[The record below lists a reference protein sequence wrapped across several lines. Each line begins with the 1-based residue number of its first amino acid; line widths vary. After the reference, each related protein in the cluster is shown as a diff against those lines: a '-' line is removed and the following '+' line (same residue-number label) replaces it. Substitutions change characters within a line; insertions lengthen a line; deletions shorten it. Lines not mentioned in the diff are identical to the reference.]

1 MRRFFT
7 LILFSLLALG
17 ASAQTRIAVLADLHV
32 SPGNRNSQ
40 KLKEVVEEINAG
52 SAQIVIVAGDVSNEG
67 SDEELRCVKGIL
79 DGLKKPQFVV
89 PGNHEDQWSQSACK
103 RFVEMWGSDR
113 FVTELDG
120 MVIVGINCGPYMKA
134 ADGHIKQEDL
144 TWLDETL
151 SKHKDKRVISVNH
164 YPITYEDL
172 DNYDEYINLL
182 SKYRVAVH
190 LCGHHHIFRHYK
202 GGQIDALMNRALDM
216 RGGDYGYTIIEI
228 DGNQLRQYNKP
239 LGGEPKLMNE
249 FEIND
254 SPKSPIKRELEQF
267 DEPEGFKVELLH
279 TDEASVFTRL
289 GVDDENIYFGN
300 SSGVVKAL
308 SKESAKE
315 VWRYQTANSLFSRPA
330 ATKKA
335 LIVPTSDERMLWIDK
350 RTGRLRKERAAK
362 GPYAADGVVQDGV
375 LYQGGYKCFE
385 AWKVGN
391 GKLLWRNEDM
401 TNYCQAAPAV
411 TRSDITFGAWDTHL
425 YNLDLKT
432 GQTRWKWNNGHS
444 SHLYS
449 PGNCVPQVVGGRVF
463 IVAPDRAMTS
473 IDRATGKQIWRVK
486 DYRVRESLGVSAD
499 GTKVYARTMDGE
511 LIAVNTQVDKY
522 ELLWWV
528 DLGFGYEF
536 SPCAIVESRGVV
548 YAASRT
554 GMVAAVD
561 AVSGELLW
569 RYKCGVSALNGME
582 VDSNGDIYLSL
593 IEGKIWRIKDMR
605 QSKKSE

>member
-1 MRRFFT
+1 MRRILFT
-7 LILFSLLALG
+7 LLLAVMAIS
-17 ASAQTRIAVLADLHV
+17 ASAQTRIALLTDLHV

-40 KLKEVVEEINAG
+40 KLKEVVEEVNA
-52 SAQIVIVAGDVSNEG
+52 SQAQIVIVSGDLTNEG
-67 SDEELRCVKGIL
+67 SDEELKCVKGIL

-103 RFVEMWGSDR
+103 RFVDMWGNDR

-172 DNYDEYINLL
+172 DNYDQYINLL

-190 LCGHHHIFRHYK
+190 LCGHHHIFKHYR
-202 GGQIDALMNRALDM
+202 GGEIDALMNRALDM
-216 RGGDYGYTIIEI
+216 KGGDYGYTIIEI
-228 DGNQLRQYNKP
+228 DGDKLRQYNKQ
-239 LGGEPKLMNE
+239 LGAEPKLMNE
-249 FEIND
+249 LAIND
-254 SPKSPIKRELEQF
+254 SPKRPIKREIEQF
-267 DEPEGFKVELLH
+267 EQSEIANVELIH
-279 TDEASVFTRL
+279 TDEASIFTRL
-289 GVDDENIYFGN
+289 GVDAQNIYFGN

-308 SKESAKE
+308 DKATGKI
-315 VWRYQTANSLFSRPA
+315 VWSFQTENSLFSRPA
-330 ATKKA
+330 PTKKE
-335 LIVPTSDERMLWIDK
+335 LIVPTADERMLWIDK
-350 RTGRLRKERAAK
+350 RTGRLRREREAK
-362 GPYAADGVVQDGV
+362 GPYAADGVVMDGV

-385 AWKVGN
+385 AWKVKN
-391 GKLLWRNEDM
+391 AKLLWRNEQM

-411 TRSDITFGAWDTHL
+411 TQSDVTFGAWDTNL
-425 YNLDLKT
+425 YNLDTRT
-432 GQTRWKWNNGHS
+432 GQMRWSWNNGHS

-449 PGNCVPQVVGGRVF
+449 PGNCVPQVVGNRVF
-463 IVAPDRAMTS
+463 IVAPDRAMTA
-473 IDRATGKQIWRVK
+473 IDRTTGKQIWRVK
-486 DYRVRESLGVSAD
+486 DYRVRESLGISAD
-499 GTKVYARTMDGE
+499 RTKVYARTMDGE

-522 ELLWWV
+522 EPLWYV

-536 SPCAIVESRGVV
+536 SSCAIVESKGVV

-554 GMVAAVD
+554 GIVAAVN
-561 AVSGELLW
+561 AETGELLW

-582 VDSNGDIYLSL
+582 VDENGDVYLSL
-593 IEGKIWRIKDMR
+593 IEGKIWRI
-605 QSKKSE
+605 SEKKSTAK

>member
-1 MRRFFT
+1 MNVKR
-7 LILFSLLALG
+7 ILFSLFLLFAIG
-17 ASAQTRIAVLADLHV
+17 SAIGQTRIAVLADLHV

-52 SAQIVIVAGDVSNEG
+52 NAQIVIVAGDLTNEG
-67 SDEELRCVKGIL
+67 SDEELSCVKGIL

-103 RFVEMWGSDR
+103 RFVEKWGSDR
-113 FVTELDG
+113 FFTELDG

-172 DNYDEYINLL
+172 DNYDQYINLL

-190 LCGHHHIFRHYK
+190 LCGHHHIFKHYK
-202 GGQIDALMNRALDM
+202 GGEIDALMNRALDM
-216 RGGDYGYTIIEI
+216 KGGDYGYTLIEI
-228 DGNQLRQYNKP
+228 DGDKLRQYNKQ
-239 LGGEPKLMNE
+239 LGAEPKLMNE
-249 FEIND
+249 FAIND

-267 DEPEGFKVELLH
+267 DKPEDFEVELVH
-279 TDEASVFTRL
+279 TDEASIFTRL
-289 GVDDENIYFGN
+289 GVDDKNIYFGN
-300 SSGVVKAL
+300 SSGVVKAMDKL
-308 SKESAKE
+308 SGKV
-315 VWRYQTANSLFSRPA
+315 VWQYQTANSLFSRPA
-330 ATKKA
+330 VAGKN
-335 LIVPTSDERMLWIDK
+335 LIVPTADERLLWIDK
-350 RTGRLRKERAAK
+350 QTGRLRKERTAK
-362 GPYAADGVVQDGV
+362 GPYAADGVVVDGV

-385 AWKVGN
+385 AWKAKN
-391 GKLLWRNEDM
+391 GKLLWRNEQM

-411 TRSDITFGAWDTHL
+411 TRSDVTFGAWDTNL
-425 YNLDLKT
+425 YNLDTRT
-432 GQTRWKWNNGHS
+432 GQMRWSWNNGHS

-449 PGNCVPQVVGGRVF
+449 PGNCVPQVVGNRVF

-473 IDRATGKQIWRVK
+473 IDRTTGKQIWRVK
-486 DYRVRESLGVSAD
+486 DYRVRESLGISAD

-522 ELLWWV
+522 EVLWYV

-536 SPCAIVESRGVV
+536 SSCAIVESKGVV

-554 GMVAAVD
+554 GIVAAVD
-561 AVSGELLW
+561 AESGEMLW

-582 VDSNGDIYLSL
+582 VDENGDIYLSL
-593 IEGKIWRIKDMR
+593 IEGKIWRIKDKR
-605 QSKKSE
+605 AK

>member
-1 MRRFFT
+1 MRR
-7 LILFSLLALG
+7 ILFSLLLAAMAIS
-17 ASAQTRIAVLADLHV
+17 ASAQTRIALLTDLHV

-40 KLKEVVEEINAG
+40 KLKEVVAEINADPT
-52 SAQIVIVAGDVSNEG
+52 QIVIVSGDLTNEG
-67 SDEELRCVKGIL
+67 SDEELKCVKGIL

-103 RFVEMWGSDR
+103 RFVDMWGSDR

-172 DNYDEYINLL
+172 DNYDQYINLL

-190 LCGHHHIFRHYK
+190 LCGHHHIFKYYR
-202 GGQIDALMNRALDM
+202 GGEIDALMNRALDM
-216 RGGDYGYTIIEI
+216 KGGDYGYTIIEI
-228 DGNQLRQYNKP
+228 DGNKLRQYNKQ
-239 LGGEPKLMNE
+239 LGAEPKLMNE
-249 FEIND
+249 LTIND
-254 SPKSPIKRELEQF
+254 APKKPIKREIEQF
-267 DEPEGFKVELLH
+267 EQPEIANVELIH
-279 TDEASVFTRL
+279 TDEASIFTRL
-289 GVDDENIYFGN
+289 GVDAQYIYFGN

-308 SKESAKE
+308 DKATGQI
-315 VWRYQTANSLFSRPA
+315 VWKFQTENSLFSRPA
-330 ATKKA
+330 VTKKA
-335 LIVPTSDERMLWIDK
+335 LIVPTADERLLWIDK
-350 RTGRLRKERAAK
+350 RTGRLRKERKAK
-362 GPYAADGVVQDGV
+362 GPYAADGVVMDGV

-385 AWKVGN
+385 AWKVN
-391 GKLLWRNEDM
+391 SAKLLWRNEQM

-411 TRSDITFGAWDTHL
+411 TRSDVTFGAWDTNL
-425 YNLDLKT
+425 YNLDIKSGKT
-432 GQTRWKWNNGHS
+432 LWSWNNGHS

-449 PGNCVPQVVGGRVF
+449 PGNCVPQVVGNRVF
-463 IVAPDRAMTS
+463 IVAPDRAMTA
-473 IDRATGKQIWRVK
+473 IDRTTGKQIWRVK

-499 GTKVYARTMDGE
+499 RTKVYARTMDGE

-522 ELLWWV
+522 EPLWYV

-536 SPCAIVESRGVV
+536 SSCAIVESKGIV

-554 GMVAAVD
+554 GIVAAVN
-561 AVSGELLW
+561 AETGELLW

-582 VDSNGDIYLSL
+582 VDENGDVYISL
-593 IEGKIWRIKDMR
+593 IEGKIWRI
-605 QSKKSE
+605 SEKKSTEN

>member
-1 MRRFFT
+1 MRR
-7 LILFSLLALG
+7 ILFSLLLAAMAIS
-17 ASAQTRIAVLADLHV
+17 ASAQTRIALLTDLHV

-40 KLKEVVEEINAG
+40 KLKEVVAEINADPT
-52 SAQIVIVAGDVSNEG
+52 QIVIVSGDLTNEG
-67 SDEELRCVKGIL
+67 SDEELKCVKGIL

-103 RFVEMWGSDR
+103 RFVDMWGSDR

-172 DNYDEYINLL
+172 DNYDQYINLL

-190 LCGHHHIFRHYK
+190 LCGHHHTFKHYR
-202 GGQIDALMNRALDM
+202 GGEIDALMNRALDM
-216 RGGDYGYTIIEI
+216 KGGDYGYTIIEI
-228 DGNQLRQYNKP
+228 DGDKLRQYNKQ
-239 LGGEPKLMNE
+239 LGAEPKLMNE
-249 FEIND
+249 LTIND
-254 SPKSPIKRELEQF
+254 APKKPIKREIEQF
-267 DEPEGFKVELLH
+267 EQPEIANVELIH
-279 TDEASVFTRL
+279 TDEASIFTRL
-289 GVDDENIYFGN
+289 GVDAQYIYFGN

-308 SKESAKE
+308 DKATGQIAWKF
-315 VWRYQTANSLFSRPA
+315 QTENSLFSRPA
-330 ATKKA
+330 VTKKA
-335 LIVPTSDERMLWIDK
+335 LIVPTADERLLWIDK
-350 RTGRLRKERAAK
+350 RTGRLRKERKAK
-362 GPYAADGVVQDGV
+362 GPYAADGVVMDGV

-385 AWKVGN
+385 AWKVN
-391 GKLLWRNEDM
+391 SAKLLWRNEQM

-411 TRSDITFGAWDTHL
+411 TRSDVTFGAWDTNL
-425 YNLDLKT
+425 YNLDVKT
-432 GQTRWKWNNGHS
+432 GKSLWSWNNGHS

-449 PGNCVPQVVGGRVF
+449 PGNCVPQVVGNRVF
-463 IVAPDRAMTS
+463 IVAPDRAMTA
-473 IDRATGKQIWRVK
+473 IDRTTGKQIWRVK

-499 GTKVYARTMDGE
+499 RTKVYARTMDGE

-522 ELLWWV
+522 EPLWYV

-536 SPCAIVESRGVV
+536 SSCAIVESKGIV

-554 GMVAAVD
+554 GIVAAVN
-561 AVSGELLW
+561 AETGELLW

-582 VDSNGDIYLSL
+582 VDENGDVYISL
-593 IEGKIWRIKDMR
+593 IEGKIWRI
-605 QSKKSE
+605 SEKKSTEN

>member
-1 MRRFFT
+1 MKRF
-7 LILFSLLALG
+7 LFSIVFCLMAIV
-17 ASAQTRIAVLADLHV
+17 ATAQTRIAVLADLHV

-52 SAQIVIVAGDVSNEG
+52 NAQIVIVAGDLTNEG
-67 SDEELRCVKGIL
+67 GDEELTCVKGIL

-103 RFVEMWGSDR
+103 RFVEKWGSDR
-113 FVTELDG
+113 FFTELDG

-190 LCGHHHIFRHYK
+190 LCGHHHTFKHYR
-202 GGQIDALMNRALDM
+202 GGEIDALMNRALDM

-228 DGNQLRQYNKP
+228 EGDQLRQYNKP
-239 LGGEPKLMNE
+239 LGGERKLMNE
-249 FEIND
+249 FKIND
-254 SPKSPIKRELEQF
+254 SPKRPIKRELEQF
-267 DEPEGFKVELLH
+267 DKPEGFEVELIH
-279 TDEASVFTRL
+279 RDEASIFTRL
-289 GVDDENIYFGN
+289 GVDEQNIYFGN
-300 SSGVVKAL
+300 SSGVVKAMDKS
-308 SKESAKE
+308 SKEV
-315 VWRYQTANSLFSRPA
+315 VWQFQTENSLFSRPA
-330 ATKKA
+330 SAGKYV
-335 LIVPTSDERMLWIDK
+335 IVPTSDERLLWIDK
-350 RTGRLRKERAAK
+350 RTGRLRKERKAK
-362 GPYAADGVVQDGV
+362 GPYAADGVVMDGV

-385 AWKVGN
+385 AWKTKN
-391 GKLLWRNEDM
+391 AKLLWRNEQM

-411 TRSDITFGAWDTHL
+411 TRSDVTFGAWDTNL
-425 YNLDLKT
+425 YNLDTKT
-432 GQTRWKWNNGHS
+432 GQTRWTWNNGHS

-449 PGNCVPQVVGGRVF
+449 PGNCVPQVVGNRVF
-463 IVAPDRAMTS
+463 IVAPDRGMTS
-473 IDRATGKQIWRVK
+473 IDRTTGKQIWRVK
-486 DYRVRESLGVSAD
+486 DYRVRESLGVSD
-499 GTKVYARTMDGE
+499 DQTKVYARTMDGE

-522 ELLWWV
+522 EVMWYV

-536 SPCAIVESRGVV
+536 SSCAIVESKGVV

-554 GMVAAVD
+554 GIVAAVD
-561 AVSGELLW
+561 AETGELLW

-582 VDSNGDIYLSL
+582 VDANGDIYLSL
-593 IEGKIWRIKDMR
+593 IEGKIWRIKDNR
-605 QSKKSE
+605 TK